1 MALGLCAANLCFG
14 QLTARETELVD
25 LGLKLGNLNQDDL
38 DWPRWD
44 SQDRDTLPFLPR
56 SVQEPFV
63 TAGALAKFNA
73 DAKQSSFTQLLM
85 QLQTGVFEEK
95 WPQASALPSVGE
107 VPASVPAGLAAP
119 VLRLANAIRL
129 ADKEI
134 EAATTGLTQEERRQI
149 IEGLPQVALE
159 YPEFKIDFA
168 RMEPLSYGSLFDLV
182 RRVDLPRIRA
192 AAANLSR
199 TSDEAMRDILKLGDR
214 SKLLST
220 QVGFRVENVVV
231 HILPATNDVYTSS
244 NAQLVIDLG
253 GSDRYTGR
261 IGGGVWNASVF
272 LDFDGDDFYNTK
284 DLSMGAGILGIGIAR
299 DLWGNDTY
307 HGSSVTLG
315 AGLVGVGFFADSAG
329 DDVYRS
335 GSLAQGYGQFGVGIA
350 IDVAGDDQ
358 WDVKAYG
365 QGAARTIGVGLLI
378 DRAGRDI
385 YRAGGL
391 ILNSPLF
398 SDVYYSFAQGF
409 GSGYREDVGGASGGL
424 GMLFDYEGD
433 DSYIAE
439 TYAQAASYWK
449 ACGVLI
455 DSEGND
461 GYRGYHYAQ
470 SSAMHVTSAYLMDLA
485 GDDVYAMHFGAA
497 HALGH
502 DFGLAFLLDRAGND
516 NYFGRDSA
524 PGVGNA
530 NGLGIFLEVA
540 GEDRYMGPAGRGNG
554 ARGTGSFG
562 FFVDG
567 TGGDLYS
574 AGLLD
579 GQAAIESTW
588 GLRYDLVTPPPPRGE
603 LGELPQAPV
612 PGSQSMPSA
621 TEMERLYR
629 LGTQW
634 SVGAAQ
640 AEVERSLNTLI
651 SIGMPAFEWM
661 LETKLAGADRLQLRA
676 YSAMV
681 RAIGDP
687 AKLALALKVA
697 RGSTMERR
705 SGLVIAV
712 DAGVTEVSASLPPLL
727 TDPVLQI
734 QAIRAAGSLKSRDSV
749 AGLIP
754 LTVRRD
760 SVGVAAIVALAQI
773 GDESAYS
780 TAEAL
785 LTSGNL
791 PVRKACMQLMSQFPL
806 RALSSARVLM
816 LEGDERKIRLGV
828 ELLGMIGSDEA
839 LSEASSRLLDPTP
852 GVRIQALLAL
862 NGRCPVDARERFL
875 SLQSDPD
882 PGVRAVAKRVA
893 PGR

>member
-1 MALGLCAANLCFG
+1 MALGLCAANLSFG
-14 QLTARETELVD
+14 QLTPRESD
-25 LGLKLGNLNQDDL
+25 LFSQGLKLGNLTPDDL

-44 SQDRDTLPFLPR
+44 SEDRDTLPFLPR
-56 SVQEPFV
+56 SVQEPW
-63 TAGALAKFNA
+63 TSANALSTLNT
-73 DAKQSSFTQLLM
+73 DAKQASFTLLLM
-85 QLQTGVFEEK
+85 QLQSGIFEEK
-95 WPQASALPSVGE
+95 WPQSSSLAAVGE
-107 VPASVPAGLAAP
+107 VPSEVPGKLAAP

-129 ADKEI
+129 ADQEI
-134 EAATTGLTQEERRQI
+134 SAATSALSPEERRQV

-159 YPEFKIDFA
+159 YPEFRIDFA
-168 RMEPLSYGSLFDLV
+168 RMEPLGYGALFDLL

-199 TSDEAMRDILKLGDR
+199 STDDAMRDILKLGDR
-214 SKLLST
+214 SKLLQK
-220 QVGFRVENVVV
+220 QVGFKVGEVVV
-231 HILPATNDVYTSS
+231 HLLPASPDVYASS

-261 IGGGVWNASVF
+261 IGGGAGNAAVF
-272 LDFDGDDFYNTK
+272 LDFDGDDYYNTK
-284 DLSMGAGILGIGIAR
+284 DLSVGGGVLGIGIAR

-307 HGSSVTLG
+307 RGASVTLG
-315 AGLVGVGFFADSAG
+315 AGLAGVGLFADTAG
-329 DDVYRS
+329 DDEYRS
-335 GSLAQGYGQFGVGIA
+335 GVLAQGYGQFGVGIA
-350 IDVAGDDQ
+350 IDVAGNDY
-358 WDVKAYG
+358 WDLKAYG
-365 QGAARTIGVGLLI
+365 QGSARTMGVGMLI
-378 DRAGRDI
+378 DRTGRDI

-398 SDVYYSFAQGF
+398 SDVHYSFAQGF

-424 GMLFDYEGD
+424 GLLFDYEGD
-433 DSYIAE
+433 DAYLAE

-449 ACGVLI
+449 SCGVLI

-461 GYRGYHYAQ
+461 VYRGYHYAQ
-470 SSAMHVTSAYLMDLA
+470 SSAMHVTSAYLMDFA
-485 GDDVYAMHFGAA
+485 GDDIYGMHFGAS

-524 PGVGNA
+524 PGSGNA

-540 GEDRYMGPAGRGNG
+540 GDDRYMGPAGRGNG

-574 AGLLD
+574 AGLAD
-579 GQAAIESTW
+579 GQAALESTW
-588 GLRYDLVTPPPPRGE
+588 GVRYDLVSPPLPRE
-603 LGELPQAPV
+603 QMPDRTDAPV
-612 PGSQSMPSA
+612 PGSQGLPGS
-621 TEMERLYR
+621 TELERLYK
-629 LGTQW
+629 LATQW

-661 LETKLAGADRLQLRA
+661 LESKLKGADRLQLRA

-681 RAIGDP
+681 RALGEP
-687 AKLALALKVA
+687 ARLALALKVA
-697 RGSTMERR
+697 RGNTLERR
-705 SGLVIAV
+705 GGLVIAV
-712 DAGVTEVSASLPPLL
+712 DAGVTEVSASLAPLL

-734 QAIRAAGSLKSRDSV
+734 QAIRASGSLKSRDSV

-785 LTSGNL
+785 LASGNL
-791 PVRKACMQLMSQFPL
+791 PVRKASMQLMSLFPL

-862 NGRCPVDARERFL
+862 NGRCPLDARERFL

-882 PGVRAVAKRVA
+882 PGVRAVAKRVET
-893 PGR
+893 GR